1 MRYPILVAKEEKAL
15 TGHDA
20 YKARLAAGERV
31 TRRERGNSM
40 EPKIHSGEPIEY
52 VPVTTADDVGKG
64 DVVWCKVGGNHY
76 THLVKAKR
84 IDGETWRFQIGNNK
98 GGVNG
103 WIGIESIFGRAVSA
117 GGRPL

>member
-1 MRYPILVAKEEKAL
+1 MVKKRAPL

-20 YKARLAAGERV
+20 YKARLAAGENV

-40 EPKIHSGEPIEY
+40 EPKIHSGEPIDY
-52 VPVTTADDVGKG
+52 VPIAGPDDVHEG
-64 DVVWCKVGGNHY
+64 DVVWCKVKGSHY

-84 IDGETWRFQIGNNK
+84 REGDVWRFQIGNNK

-103 WIGIESIFGRAVSA
+103 WIGVESIFAKAVSA